1 MKVLLILFIVCM
13 IFSSIGWKKFVY
25 FISIGYGYSIAAC
38 GICIAILY
46 CRQLSWL
53 TALLCLLLVIY
64 GCRLGTFILLR
75 EIKSASYRKEMK
87 DLTKTSKPITVGAS
101 FSIWFSVALLYVM
114 EVSPVAF
121 RMENALSDTWG
132 WIGAGVMALG
142 ILTEST
148 ADAQKSASKKRD
160 PNRFVDTGLYRLVR
174 CPNYLGEILFW
185 TGCFIS
191 GIGCYQHVWQFIF
204 TLIGYLSIVYI
215 MFGGARRLELRQNR
229 NYGDREDYQAYVK
242 STPIIIPFVPL
253 YSVAK
258 QTWLKG

>member
-1 MKVLLILFIVCM
+1 MKTLLILFIVCM

-25 FISIGYGYSIAAC
+25 FISIGYGYSVAAC
-38 GICIAILY
+38 GATMLILFRHDLSLLSVLLGVLLIA
-46 CRQLSWL
+46 
-53 TALLCLLLVIY
+53 Y
-64 GCRLGTFILLR
+64 GGRLGTFVMLR

-87 DLTKTSKPITVGAS
+87 DLTKTSKPITVWAS
-101 FSIWFSVALLYVM
+101 LSIWISVALLYVM

-121 RMENALSDTWG
+121 RMENALGDTWG
-132 WIGAGVMALG
+132 WIGLVVMASG
-142 ILTEST
+142 ILLESA
-148 ADAQKSASKKRD
+148 ADAQKSAAKKRD

-191 GIGCYQHVWQFIF
+191 GIGCYHHAWQFIF
-204 TLIGYLSIVYI
+204 ALIGYLCIVYI
-215 MFGGARRLELRQNR
+215 MFGGTRRLELRQNR